1 MRAFLTK
8 YLWSLTVVI
17 ALVLGAGDGLG
28 QTGALNKDP
37 SKLLKK
43 YLSLDMRG
51 ARLEAISWES
61 QKPYIDWVEEP
72 VWGRVVVVTAYE
84 VMEDLEQWDVK
95 DNLDV
100 VIPVEFKVLGSV
112 YLDQATFLAEAQVE
126 RIGFRIKAVRGYWRI
141 VEPLIPPHVGYKRM
155 MNFVRQAIVEETEPS
170 RVAALSTLKD
180 ELRRAQ

>member
-1 MRAFLTK
+1 MNFLTK
-8 YLWSLTVVI
+8 RLLSLTV
-17 ALVLGAGDGLG
+17 LMVLLFGAGDGFG

-37 SKLLKK
+37 SLLLKK

-61 QKPYIDWVEEP
+61 QKPYIDWAEEP

-84 VMEDLEQWDVK
+84 VVEDLQQWDVK
-95 DNLDV
+95 NNLDV

-112 YLDQATFLAEAQVE
+112 YLDKATFLSEAQVE
-126 RIGFRIKAVRGYWRI
+126 RIGFRIKAVGGYWRI
-141 VEPLIPPHVGYKRM
+141 VEPLLPPHVGYKRM

-170 RVAALSTLKD
+170 RLAALTALKD
-180 ELRRAQ
+180 ELKRAQ